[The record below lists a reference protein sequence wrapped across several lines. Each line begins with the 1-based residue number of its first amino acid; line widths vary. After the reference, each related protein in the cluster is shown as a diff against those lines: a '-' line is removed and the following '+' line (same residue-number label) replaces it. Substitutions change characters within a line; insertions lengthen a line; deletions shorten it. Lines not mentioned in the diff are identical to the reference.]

1 MQAFTKTYKSGAHF
15 FHENDHSRELY
26 IIQSGLVRVYRKIGT
41 RDVDL
46 ARLSTGA
53 VLGEMALIDGKPRSA
68 SARACEDTTVIMID
82 ADTFHKRIAGVPP
95 WFLSMIRTTS
105 EKIRKANSRLDAI
118 QTNNHCL
125 HVVLALQYY
134 FLRYGASPSDP
145 GQPLEVP
152 AGVKSLTRDSKEGGA
167 TQKTLDVTQTTSQL
181 VQLLSVSHQ
190 CIMQV
195 LDALQKKG
203 VIDIRDGSI
212 VLCDQ
217 AKLDGCC
224 DYLRLLFKKSFDKI
238 KKPSGRASTL
248 IVALQEAV
256 ASQTAAD
263 KGKEIS
269 PADMSAACAQ
279 CGVEKEALEI
289 IAELKDLDV
298 VSCTKG
304 APPAGDSS
312 PFAGY
317 QFFIDPAVYNKFLFY
332 CTYKDMV
339 PNL

>member
-82 ADTFHKRIAGVPP
+82 ADTFHKRIVGVPP

-105 EKIRKANSRLDAI
+105 EKIRKANSRLEAI

-134 FLRYGASPSDP
+134 FLRYGA
-145 GQPLEVP
+145 V
-152 AGVKSLTRDSKEGGA
+152 AGGG

-217 AKLDGCC
+217 AKIDGCC
-224 DYLRLLFKKSFDKI
+224 DYLRLLFKKSFDKM
-238 KKPSGRASTL
+238 KKPSGRASAL
-248 IVALQEAV
+248 IVALQQAV

-279 CGVEKEALEI
+279 CGVEKEALESV
-289 IAELKDLDV
+289 AELKDLDI

-312 PFAGY
+312 PVAGY
-317 QFFIDPAVYNKFLFY
+317 QFFIDPAVYEKFLLY
-332 CTYKDMV
+332 CMYKDMV